1 MAKLYSTIFNLVAL
15 FVAIY
20 IGVDLFYRVVGA
32 QIRYGNTEEILV
44 EQTPRV
50 KNRIRPPLK
59 DFRVVMD
66 RNIFGSK
73 EKATEGIKPTDIE
86 TLEPTSLKL
95 ALLGT
100 VAGTQQSAVAVIEEI
115 DKRKQGLYRVGDSVQ
130 DAIVKMILR
139 GKVVLRVG
147 DKDEILTME
156 ESSSR
161 RASSRQEAS
170 APRKGT
176 RRRPSRTPGRGA
188 TIVVRRSDVQKSLEN
203 INALLS
209 QVRIRPHFKDGK
221 ADGLALSNI
230 KGDSIFAKLSLRNG
244 DIVQGVNDRPIRSP
258 DDILSFYQKLRA
270 GSRISLQ
277 INRRGEERT
286 LNYLIR

>member
-1 MAKLYSTIFNLVAL
+1 MAKLYTTIFNLVAL

-32 QIRYGNTEEILV
+32 QLIYGDTEEIVV
-44 EQTPRV
+44 EQAPRV
-50 KNRIRPPLK
+50 ENRRRPPLK

-73 EKATEGIKPTDIE
+73 EKAAEGIKATDLE
-86 TLEPTSLKL
+86 TLEPTSLKV

-100 VAGTQQSAVAVIEEI
+100 VTGSQQNAVAVIEET

-161 RASSRQEAS
+161 RRASSKQEAS
-170 APRKGT
+170 PSR
-176 RRRPSRTPGRGA
+176 RRRPSRAPGRGA
-188 TIVVRRSDVQKSLEN
+188 SITLRRSDVQDALKN
-203 INALLS
+203 INTLLS

-230 KGDSIFAKLSLRNG
+230 KGDSIFAKLGLRDG
-244 DIVQGVNDRPIRSP
+244 DVVRGVNDRPIRSP
-258 DDILSFYQKLRA
+258 DDILSFYKNLRSE
-270 GSRISLQ
+270 SRMSLQ
-277 INRRGEERT
+277 INRRGQERT
-286 LNYLIR
+286 INYRIR

>member
-1 MAKLYSTIFNLVAL
+1 MTKLYSTIFNLVAL

-20 IGVDLFYRVVGA
+20 IGVDLFYRVLGA
-32 QIRYGNTEEILV
+32 NLSLVDNDVMVTEQIQRDNNY
-44 EQTPRV
+44 R
-50 KNRIRPPLK
+50 RPPLK

-73 EKATEGIKPTDIE
+73 EGAGEGIKPTDIE
-86 TLEPTSLKL
+86 TLEPTTLKVV
-95 ALLGT
+95 LLGT
-100 VAGTQQSAVAVIEEI
+100 VTGSQQNAVAVIEETE
-115 DKRKQGLYRVGDSVQ
+115 KRKQGLYRVGDSVQ

-161 RASSRQEAS
+161 RTSLEEEASSA
-170 APRKGT
+170 RK
-176 RRRPSRTPGRGA
+176 RPQPSRPSGRGA
-188 TIVVRRSDVQKSLEN
+188 SITVRRSDVQDALKN
-203 INALLS
+203 INTLLS

-230 KGDSIFAKLSLRNG
+230 KGDSIFAKLGLRDG

-258 DDILSFYQKLRA
+258 DDIVSFYNKLTS
-270 GSRISLQ
+270 GSPISLQ
-277 INRRGEERT
+277 INRRGQERT
-286 LNYLIR
+286 INYRIR

>member
-1 MAKLYSTIFNLVAL
+1 MPKLYSTLFNLVAL

-20 IGVDLFYRVVGA
+20 IGVDLFYRVMGA
-32 QIRYGNTEEILV
+32 QLTYVDAHEIAIDLAPH
-44 EQTPRV
+44 E
-50 KNRIRPPLK
+50 KDNKMPPLK
-59 DFRVVMD
+59 DFRIVLD

-73 EKATEGIKPTDIE
+73 DKAAEGIKAADIE

-100 VAGTQQSAVAVIEEI
+100 VAGTEQSAVAVIEEI

-156 ESSSR
+156 ESSSK
-161 RASSRQEAS
+161 RASSEQEAAS
-170 APRKGT
+170 SRG
-176 RRRPSRTPGRGA
+176 RRPSITSRRGA
-188 TIVVRRSDVQKSLEN
+188 SITVRRSDVQDALRN
-203 INALLS
+203 INTLLS

-221 ADGLALSNI
+221 ADGMALSNI
-230 KGDSIFAKLSLRNG
+230 KGDSIFAKLGLRDG

-258 DDILSFYQKLRA
+258 DDIVSFYNKLTSA
-270 GSRISLQ
+270 SRMSLQ
-277 INRRGEERT
+277 INRRGQGRT
-286 LNYLIR
+286 INYRIR

>member
-1 MAKLYSTIFNLVAL
+1 MAKLYTTIFNLVAL

-20 IGVDLFYRVVGA
+20 IGVDLFYRIVGA
-32 QIRYGNTEEILV
+32 QLIYGDTEEFVV
-44 EQTPRV
+44 EQAPRV
-50 KNRIRPPLK
+50 KNRQRPPLK

-66 RNIFGSK
+66 RNIFGSTD
-73 EKATEGIKPTDIE
+73 KAAEGIKQTDLD
-86 TLEPTSLKL
+86 TLEPTTLKV

-100 VAGTQQSAVAVIEEI
+100 VTGSQQNAVAVIEET

-161 RASSRQEAS
+161 RASSKEVAS
-170 APRKGT
+170 PSR
-176 RRRPSRTPGRGA
+176 RRRPSRAPGRSA
-188 TIVVRRSDVQKSLEN
+188 SITLRRSDVQDALKN
-203 INALLS
+203 INNLLS

-230 KGDSIFAKLSLRNG
+230 KGDSIFSKLGLRDG
-244 DIVQGVNDRPIRSP
+244 DVVRGVNDRPIRSP
-258 DDILSFYQKLRA
+258 DDILSFYNKLRS
-270 GSRISLQ
+270 GSRMSLQ
-277 INRRGEERT
+277 INRRGQERT
-286 LNYLIR
+286 INYRIR

>member
-1 MAKLYSTIFNLVAL
+1 MY
-15 FVAIY
+15 
-20 IGVDLFYRVVGA
+20 VD
-32 QIRYGNTEEILV
+32 TEKIV
-44 EQTPRV
+44 IEQAPRS
-50 KNRIRPPLK
+50 KNNRRPPLK

-73 EKATEGIKPTDIE
+73 DKAAEGIKPTDLE
-86 TLEPTSLKL
+86 SLEPTSLKL

-100 VAGTQQSAVAVIEEI
+100 VAGTQQSAVAVIEET

-161 RASSRQEAS
+161 RASSEKEAS
-170 APRKGT
+170 SSRR
-176 RRRPSRTPGRGA
+176 RRRPSRVSGRGA
-188 TIVVRRSDVQKSLEN
+188 SITVRRSDVQDALKN
-203 INALLS
+203 INTLLS

-230 KGDSIFAKLSLRNG
+230 KGDSIFAKLGLRDG
-244 DIVQGVNDRPIRSP
+244 DIVRGVNDRPIRSP
-258 DDILSFYQKLRA
+258 DDIVSFYNKLTS
-270 GSRISLQ
+270 GSRMSLQ
-277 INRRGEERT
+277 INRRGQERT
-286 LNYLIR
+286 INYRIR

>member
-1 MAKLYSTIFNLVAL
+1 MGKLYTTIFNLVAL

-20 IGVDLFYRVVGA
+20 IGVDLFYRIVGA
-32 QIRYGNTEEILV
+32 QLIYGDMEEIAI

-50 KNRIRPPLK
+50 KSRKRPPLK
-59 DFRVVMD
+59 EFRVVMD
-66 RNIFGSK
+66 RNIFGSTD
-73 EKATEGIKPTDIE
+73 KAAEGIRPTDIE

-115 DKRKQGLYRVGDSVQ
+115 DKRKQGLYKVGDSVQ

-147 DKDEILTME
+147 EKDEILTME
-156 ESSSR
+156 ESSAR
-161 RASSRQEAS
+161 RASSREEAAS
-170 APRKGT
+170 SRRK
-176 RRRPSRTPGRGA
+176 RRPSRTSRRGA
-188 TIVVRRSDVQKSLEN
+188 SITVRRSDVQNALQN
-203 INALLS
+203 INTLMS

-230 KGDSIFAKLSLRNG
+230 KGDSIFAKLGLRDG

-258 DDILSFYQKLRA
+258 DDILSFYKKLRS

-277 INRRGEERT
+277 INRRGQDRT
-286 LNYLIR
+286 INYSIR

>member
-1 MAKLYSTIFNLVAL
+1 MAKLYSTLFNLAAL

-20 IGVDLFYRVVGA
+20 IGVDLFYRVMGA
-32 QIRYGNTEEILV
+32 QLRVVDTHEIV
-44 EQTPRV
+44 IDPAPRA
-50 KNRIRPPLK
+50 KNNRMPPLK

-66 RNIFGSK
+66 RNLFGSK
-73 EKATEGIKPTDIE
+73 DKATEGIKPTDIE

-161 RASSRQEAS
+161 RASLEEEATSSR
-170 APRKGT
+170 RG
-176 RRRPSRTPGRGA
+176 RRPSRASSRGA
-188 TIVVRRSDVQKSLEN
+188 SITVRRSDVQDALKN
-203 INALLS
+203 INTLLS

-230 KGDSIFAKLSLRNG
+230 KGDSIFAKLGLRDG
-244 DIVQGVNDRPIRSP
+244 DIVHGVNDRPIRSP
-258 DDILSFYQKLRA
+258 DDIVSFYNKLTSA
-270 GSRISLQ
+270 SRISLQ
-277 INRRGEERT
+277 INRRGQDRT
-286 LNYLIR
+286 INYRIR

>member
-1 MAKLYSTIFNLVAL
+1 MGKLYTTIFNLVAL

-20 IGVDLFYRVVGA
+20 IGVDLFYRIVGA
-32 QIRYGNTEEILV
+32 QLIYGDMEEIAV

-50 KNRIRPPLK
+50 KSRKRPPLK

-66 RNIFGSK
+66 RNIFGSTD
-73 EKATEGIKPTDIE
+73 KAAEGIKQTDLD
-86 TLEPTSLKL
+86 TLEPTTLKV

-100 VAGTQQSAVAVIEEI
+100 VTGSQQNAIAVIEET

-130 DAIVKMILR
+130 DAIVKLILR

-161 RASSRQEAS
+161 RASSRKEVS
-170 APRKGT
+170 PSR
-176 RRRPSRTPGRGA
+176 RRRPSRTSRSSA
-188 TIVVRRSDVQKSLEN
+188 SITLRRSDVQDALKN
-203 INALLS
+203 INTLLS

-230 KGDSIFAKLSLRNG
+230 KGDSIFAKLGLRDG
-244 DIVQGVNDRPIRSP
+244 DVVRGVNDRPIRSP
-258 DDILSFYQKLRA
+258 DDILSFYNKLRS
-270 GSRISLQ
+270 GSRMSLQ
-277 INRRGEERT
+277 INRRGQERT
-286 LNYLIR
+286 INYRIR

>member
-20 IGVDLFYRVVGA
+20 IGVDLFYRIVGA
-32 QIRYGNTEEILV
+32 QLRYVDAEKIV
-44 EQTPRV
+44 IEQAPRA
-50 KNRIRPPLK
+50 KNNRMPPLK

-73 EKATEGIKPTDIE
+73 DKAAEGIKPTDLE

-100 VAGTQQSAVAVIEEI
+100 VAGTQQSAVAVIEET

-161 RASSRQEAS
+161 RASAEEKAS
-170 APRKGT
+170 ASRI
-176 RRRPSRTPGRGA
+176 RRRPSRVSGRGA
-188 TIVVRRSDVQKSLEN
+188 SITVRRSDVQDALKN
-203 INALLS
+203 INTLLS

-230 KGDSIFAKLSLRNG
+230 KGDSIFAKLGLRDG
-244 DIVQGVNDRPIRSP
+244 DIVRGVNDRPIRSP
-258 DDILSFYQKLRA
+258 DDIVSFYNKLTS
-270 GSRISLQ
+270 GSRMSLQ
-277 INRRGEERT
+277 INRRGQNRT
-286 LNYLIR
+286 INYRIR

>member
-20 IGVDLFYRVVGA
+20 IGVDLFYRLVGA
-32 QIRYGNTEEILV
+32 QLIYGDTEEIV
-44 EQTPRV
+44 IEQAPQV
-50 KNRIRPPLK
+50 KNRKRPPLK

-73 EKATEGIKPTDIE
+73 EKAAEGIKPTDIE
-86 TLEPTSLKL
+86 TLEPTTLKV

-100 VAGTQQSAVAVIEEI
+100 VIEET

-161 RASSRQEAS
+161 RASSL
-170 APRKGT
+170 P
-176 RRRPSRTPGRGA
+176 
-188 TIVVRRSDVQKSLEN
+188 
-203 INALLS
+203 
-209 QVRIRPHFKDGK
+209 
-221 ADGLALSNI
+221 
-230 KGDSIFAKLSLRNG
+230 
-244 DIVQGVNDRPIRSP
+244 
-258 DDILSFYQKLRA
+258 
-270 GSRISLQ
+270 
-277 INRRGEERT
+277 
-286 LNYLIR
+286 

>member
-1 MAKLYSTIFNLVAL
+1 MTKLYSTIFNLVAI

-32 QIRYGNTEEILV
+32 KLSFVDNDEMVTEQIQRDNNY
-44 EQTPRV
+44 R
-50 KNRIRPPLK
+50 RPPLK

-73 EKATEGIKPTDIE
+73 ERAGEGIKPTDIE
-86 TLEPTSLKL
+86 TLEPTTLKVV
-95 ALLGT
+95 LLGT
-100 VAGTQQSAVAVIEEI
+100 VTGSQQNAVAVIEETE
-115 DKRKQGLYRVGDSVQ
+115 KRKQGLYRVGDSVQ

-139 GKVVLRVG
+139 GKVVLRVN

-161 RASSRQEAS
+161 RASSKEEAS
-170 APRKGT
+170 PSR
-176 RRRPSRTPGRGA
+176 RRRPSRAPGRGA
-188 TIVVRRSDVQKSLEN
+188 SITLRRSDVQDALKN
-203 INALLS
+203 INNLLS

-230 KGDSIFAKLSLRNG
+230 KGDSIFAKLGLRDG

-258 DDILSFYQKLRA
+258 DDIVSFYNKLTS

-277 INRRGEERT
+277 INRRGQERT
-286 LNYLIR
+286 INYRIR

>member
-1 MAKLYSTIFNLVAL
+1 MAKLYSTVFNLVAL

-20 IGVDLFYRVVGA
+20 IGVDLFYRVLGA
-32 QIRYGNTEEILV
+32 QLRVVDTEEIV
-44 EQTPRV
+44 IEQATRV
-50 KNRIRPPLK
+50 NNMKRTPLK

-66 RNIFGSK
+66 RNIFGSE
-73 EKATEGIKPTDIE
+73 EKAAEGIKPTDLE
-86 TLEPTSLKL
+86 TLEPTSLKV

-100 VAGTQQSAVAVIEEI
+100 VTGNPQNAVAVIEET

-156 ESSSR
+156 ESSSK
-161 RASSRQEAS
+161 RASLEEEAS
-170 APRKGT
+170 SARNRRLPT
-176 RRRPSRTPGRGA
+176 RASQRGA
-188 TIVVRRSDVQKSLEN
+188 SITVRRSDVQDALQN
-203 INALLS
+203 INTLLS

-230 KGDSIFAKLSLRNG
+230 KGDSIFAKLGLRDG
-244 DIVQGVNDRPIRSP
+244 DIVQGVNDRPITSP
-258 DDILSFYQKLRA
+258 DDIVSFYNKLTS

-277 INRRGEERT
+277 INRRGQERT
-286 LNYLIR
+286 INYRIR

>member
-1 MAKLYSTIFNLVAL
+1 MTKLYSTIFNLVSL

-20 IGVDLFYRVVGA
+20 IGVDLFYRIIGA
-32 QIRYGNTEEILV
+32 QLRYVGTEEFVI
-44 EQTPRV
+44 EQAPRD
-50 KNRIRPPLK
+50 KNQRRPPLK

-73 EKATEGIKPTDIE
+73 EKAAEGIKPTDIE
-86 TLEPTSLKL
+86 RLEPTTLKVV
-95 ALLGT
+95 LLGT
-100 VAGTQQSAVAVIEEI
+100 VTGSQQNAVAVIEETE
-115 DKRKQGLYRVGDSVQ
+115 KRKQGLYRVGDSVQ

-161 RASSRQEAS
+161 RASLEEEAS
-170 APRKGT
+170 SSSK
-176 RRRPSRTPGRGA
+176 RRQPSRASGRGA
-188 TIVVRRSDVQKSLEN
+188 SITVRRSDVQDALKN
-203 INALLS
+203 INTLLS

-230 KGDSIFAKLSLRNG
+230 KGDSIFAKLGLRDG

-258 DDILSFYQKLRA
+258 DDIVSFYNKLTS

-277 INRRGEERT
+277 INRRGQERT
-286 LNYLIR
+286 INYRIR

>member
-32 QIRYGNTEEILV
+32 QLRYVDTEKIVLD
-44 EQTPRV
+44 QAPRV
-50 KNRIRPPLK
+50 KNNRMPPLK

-73 EKATEGIKPTDIE
+73 DKAGEGIKPTDLD
-86 TLEPTSLKL
+86 TLELTSLKV

-100 VAGTQQSAVAVIEEI
+100 VTGSQQNAVAVIEET

-161 RASSRQEAS
+161 RASSEEEAS
-170 APRKGT
+170 SARK
-176 RRRPSRTPGRGA
+176 RRRPTRASRRGA
-188 TIVVRRSDVQKSLEN
+188 SITVRRSDVQDALQN
-203 INALLS
+203 INTLLS

-230 KGDSIFAKLSLRNG
+230 KGDSIFAKLGLRDG
-244 DIVQGVNDRPIRSP
+244 DIVRGVNDRAIRSP
-258 DDILSFYQKLRA
+258 DDILSFYKKLRS
-270 GSRISLQ
+270 GSPISLQ
-277 INRRGEERT
+277 INRRGQERT
-286 LNYLIR
+286 INYSIR

>member
-1 MAKLYSTIFNLVAL
+1 MVKFYSTIFNLVAL

-20 IGVDLFYRVVGA
+20 IGVDLFYRVVEA
-32 QIRYGNTEEILV
+32 QLRVVDTEQIV
-44 EQTPRV
+44 IEQAPRV
-50 KNRIRPPLK
+50 NNNRRTPLK

-73 EKATEGIKPTDIE
+73 EKAAGGIKPTDIE
-86 TLEPTSLKL
+86 TLEPTSLKV

-100 VAGTQQSAVAVIEEI
+100 VTGSQQNAVAVIEET

-130 DAIVKMILR
+130 DAVVKMILR

-161 RASSRQEAS
+161 RASLEEEAS
-170 APRKGT
+170 SS
-176 RRRPSRTPGRGA
+176 RRGRRSSRASGRSA
-188 TIVVRRSDVQKSLEN
+188 SITVRRSDVQDALKN
-203 INALLS
+203 INTLLS

-230 KGDSIFAKLSLRNG
+230 KGNSIFAKLGLRDG
-244 DIVQGVNDRPIRSP
+244 DVVRGVNDRPIRSP
-258 DDILSFYQKLRA
+258 DDIVSFYNKLTSA
-270 GSRISLQ
+270 SRISLQ
-277 INRRGEERT
+277 INRRGQDST
-286 LNYLIR
+286 INYRIR

>member
-1 MAKLYSTIFNLVAL
+1 MAKLYSTLFNLVAL

-20 IGVDLFYRVVGA
+20 IGVDLFYRVMGA
-32 QIRYGNTEEILV
+32 KLTYVNTNEIV
-44 EQTPRV
+44 IDQSPRTRN
-50 KNRIRPPLK
+50 NRMPPLK
-59 DFRVVMD
+59 DFRVVLD
-66 RNIFGSK
+66 RNIFGS
-73 EKATEGIKPTDIE
+73 EDKATEGIKSTDLE
-86 TLEPTSLKL
+86 ALEPTSLKL

-100 VAGTQQSAVAVIEEI
+100 VAGTQQSAVAVIEET

-161 RASSRQEAS
+161 RAAEQEATSSRRGRRLSSAS
-170 APRKGT
+170 R
-176 RRRPSRTPGRGA
+176 RGA
-188 TIVVRRSDVQKSLEN
+188 SITVRRSDVQDALKN
-203 INALLS
+203 INTLLS

-221 ADGLALSNI
+221 ADGLAISNI
-230 KGDSIFAKLSLRNG
+230 KGDSIFAKLGLRDG

-258 DDILSFYQKLRA
+258 DDIVSFYNNLTSA
-270 GSRISLQ
+270 SSMSLQ
-277 INRRGEERT
+277 INRRGQGRT
-286 LNYLIR
+286 INYRIR

>member
-1 MAKLYSTIFNLVAL
+1 MTKLYSSIFNLVAL

-32 QIRYGNTEEILV
+32 QLRYVDTEKVVID
-44 EQTPRV
+44 QAPRE
-50 KNRIRPPLK
+50 KNNRMPPLK

-73 EKATEGIKPTDIE
+73 DKATEGIKATDLE

-100 VAGTQQSAVAVIEEI
+100 VAGTQQSAVAVIEEM

-161 RASSRQEAS
+161 RASSEQEAS
-170 APRKGT
+170 AARK
-176 RRRPSRTPGRGA
+176 RRRPTRASRRGA
-188 TIVVRRSDVQKSLEN
+188 SITVRRSDVQDALQN
-203 INALLS
+203 INTLLS

-230 KGDSIFAKLSLRNG
+230 KGDSIFAKLGLRNG
-244 DIVQGVNDRPIRSP
+244 DIVRGVNDRPIRSP
-258 DDILSFYQKLRA
+258 DDIVSFYNKLTS
-270 GSRISLQ
+270 GSRMSLQ
-277 INRRGEERT
+277 INRRGQDRT
-286 LNYLIR
+286 INYRIR

>member
-1 MAKLYSTIFNLVAL
+1 MAKLYTTIFNLVAL

-20 IGVDLFYRVVGA
+20 IGVDLFYRVLGA
-32 QIRYGNTEEILV
+32 QLRYLDTEEIV
-44 EQTPRV
+44 IEQATRV
-50 KNRIRPPLK
+50 NNMRKTPLK

-66 RNIFGSK
+66 RNIFGSE
-73 EKATEGIKPTDIE
+73 EKAAEGIKPTDIE
-86 TLEPTSLKL
+86 TLEPTSLKV

-100 VAGTQQSAVAVIEEI
+100 VTGNPQNAVAVIEET

-156 ESSSR
+156 ESSSK
-161 RASSRQEAS
+161 RASLEEEAS
-170 APRKGT
+170 SSRNRRLPT
-176 RRRPSRTPGRGA
+176 RASQRGA
-188 TIVVRRSDVQKSLEN
+188 SITVRRSDVQDALQN
-203 INALLS
+203 INTLLS

-230 KGDSIFAKLSLRNG
+230 KGDSIFARLGLRDG

-258 DDILSFYQKLRA
+258 DDIVSFYNKLTS

-277 INRRGEERT
+277 INRRGQERT
-286 LNYLIR
+286 INYRIR

>member
-1 MAKLYSTIFNLVAL
+1 MAKLYSTLFNLAAL

-20 IGVDLFYRVVGA
+20 IGVDLFYRVMGA
-32 QIRYGNTEEILV
+32 QLRVMDTHEIVIDPAPRATEN
-44 EQTPRV
+44 
-50 KNRIRPPLK
+50 KMPPLK

-73 EKATEGIKPTDIE
+73 DKAAEGIKTTDIE

-100 VAGTQQSAVAVIEEI
+100 VAGTQQSAVAVIEET

-161 RASSRQEAS
+161 RASLEEEATSSR
-170 APRKGT
+170 G
-176 RRRPSRTPGRGA
+176 RRPYGASGRSA
-188 TIVVRRSDVQKSLEN
+188 SITVRRSDVQDALKN
-203 INALLS
+203 INTLLS

-221 ADGLALSNI
+221 ADGLAVSNI
-230 KGDSIFAKLSLRNG
+230 KGDSIFAKLGLRDG

-258 DDILSFYQKLRA
+258 DDIVSFYNKLTSA
-270 GSRISLQ
+270 SRISLQ
-277 INRRGEERT
+277 INRRGQDRT
-286 LNYLIR
+286 INYRIR

>member
-1 MAKLYSTIFNLVAL
+1 MAKLYTTIFNLVAL

-32 QIRYGNTEEILV
+32 QLIYGDTEEIVIEQALRV
-44 EQTPRV
+44 E
-50 KNRIRPPLK
+50 NRKRPPLK

-73 EKATEGIKPTDIE
+73 EKAAEGIKATDLE
-86 TLEPTSLKL
+86 TLEPTSLKV

-100 VAGTQQSAVAVIEEI
+100 VTGSQQNAVAVIEET

-161 RASSRQEAS
+161 RASSKEEAS
-170 APRKGT
+170 PSG
-176 RRRPSRTPGRGA
+176 RRRPSRVPGRGA
-188 TIVVRRSDVQKSLEN
+188 SITLRRSDVQDALKN
-203 INALLS
+203 INSLLS

-230 KGDSIFAKLSLRNG
+230 KGDSIFAKLGLRDG
-244 DIVQGVNDRPIRSP
+244 DVVQGVNNRPIRSP
-258 DDILSFYQKLRA
+258 DDILSFYNKLRS
-270 GSRISLQ
+270 GSRMSLQ
-277 INRRGEERT
+277 INRRGQERT
-286 LNYLIR
+286 INYRIR